1 MTTGL
6 IELAIVIVLAVVL
19 GIIAELLKQPTIL
32 AYIVTGVVIA
42 LFGFF
47 NFDNQEVL
55 QVFSDMGI
63 MFLLFLVGLEINYK
77 SLRLVGKTSLI
88 VGLGQ
93 ILFTFLVGLGI
104 AILFGFEIVPAT
116 YIAIGLTFS
125 STIIVV
131 QLLSKKRAMNS
142 LYGKIS
148 VGFLLVQDFIAIL
161 VLIFLAGIE
170 SGEGFSAGKLILTV
184 VEGVILFVL
193 IFYLGRKFFPYLF
206 NKIARSQEL
215 LFLSSLAWLFT
226 AAAITK
232 GIGFSIEVGGFLAG
246 LALANSS
253 EHFEISSRIK
263 PLRDFFIVVFFAIL
277 GSSVFFVD
285 FSGLIWPIIA
295 FSVFVLIG
303 NPLIVLTIMG
313 LLGHEKRTSFLS
325 GLTVAQISEFS
336 LIVAALG
343 LKVGHLGEE
352 VVALITAVGVITITV
367 STYFIVNA
375 DALFKFFSPYLR
387 IFERKNKKKIN
398 LDDENLDKEMILI
411 GCHRTGE
418 ALAMD
423 VPLENILIID
433 FDPVIVSE
441 LRKKGYT
448 AIFGDIS
455 DFEIFE
461 KVDFSKAKMI
471 ISTSPNF
478 DDNLMLVEKIT
489 KEVREDGF
497 PKVIVRA
504 EEENDAKLLYESG
517 ADYVLMPNFVSGHY
531 LKKIVSKDPNLETLE
546 NLKEKDFE
554 MIKREDIVT

>member
-1 MTTGL
+1 MTAGL

-32 AYIVTGVVIA
+32 AYIATGVVIA
-42 LFGFF
+42 TFGFF

-55 QVFSDMGI
+55 KAFSDMGI

-77 SLRLVGKTSLI
+77 SLRLVGKASLL
-88 VGLGQ
+88 VGLSQ
-93 ILFTFLVGLGI
+93 IVFTFLAGFGI
-104 AILFGFEIVPAT
+104 ASLFGFGTVSSA

-131 QLLSKKRAMNS
+131 QLLSKKKAMNS
-142 LYGKIS
+142 LYGKLS

-161 VLIFLAGIE
+161 VLIFLAGVE
-170 SGEGFSAGKLILTV
+170 SGDGFSPEKLVFTTLKGIILFALIL
-184 VEGVILFVL
+184 F
-193 IFYLGRKFFPYLF
+193 LGRKFFPYIF
-206 NKIARSQEL
+206 NKIAKSREL
-215 LFLSSLAWLFT
+215 LFLSALAWLFA

-253 EHFEISSRIK
+253 ENFEISSRIR
-263 PLRDFFIVVFFAIL
+263 PLRDFFIVIFFAIL
-277 GSSVFFVD
+277 GSSVVLVN
-285 FSGLIWPIIA
+285 FSGLFWPIIV
-295 FSVFVLIG
+295 FSLFVLIG
-303 NPLIVLTIMG
+303 NPLIVLVIMG
-313 LLGHEKRTSFLS
+313 LMGYEKRTGFLS

-343 LKVGHLGEE
+343 LKLGHIGQG

-375 DALFKFFSPYLR
+375 DTLFKFFAPYLR
-387 IFERKNKKKIN
+387 IFERKRIRKADLGEES
-398 LDDENLDKEMILI
+398 LDREIILI

-418 ALAMD
+418 ALASHASK
-423 VPLENILIID
+423 ENLLIVD
-433 FDPVIVSE
+433 FDPGVVDR
-441 LRKKGYT
+441 LRKMGYT

-461 KVDFSKAKMI
+461 KVNFQNAKVV

-478 DDNLMLVEKIT
+478 DDNLMLIGKVR
-489 KEVREDGF
+489 KEAGNENF
-497 PKVIVRA
+497 PKVVVRA
-504 EEENDAKLLYESG
+504 ESEKDAKTFYEEG

-531 LKKIVSKDPNLETLE
+531 LDRVISKNPDLEIFKS
-546 NLKEKDFE
+546 LKEKDLKLME
-554 MIKREDIVT
+554 EEKIVI